1 MSPSAFLEGITSSH
15 YGTIISHIR
24 ILLCTQTQPQTSEIP
39 KKKKKKKKKKK
50 EEEEKICL
58 FLSLQLVTEKVKYVE
73 MIWSR

>member
-39 KKKKKKKKKKK
+39 KKKKKK